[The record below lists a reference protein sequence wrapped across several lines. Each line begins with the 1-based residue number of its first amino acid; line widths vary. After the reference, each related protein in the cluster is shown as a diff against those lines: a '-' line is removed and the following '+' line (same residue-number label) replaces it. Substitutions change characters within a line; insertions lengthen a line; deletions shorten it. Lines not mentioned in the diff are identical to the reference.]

1 MLKKIILSSAAL
13 CLVATGVFAYSN
25 SDVETANFLANK
37 WVIVDNSSDAGAYR
51 LDDTITRREML
62 KIMMKISGKTVQEV
76 CASASFSDM
85 NTWDWGCKYGEAA
98 LENWYIASNATFR
111 PADNISKIESLKMIM
126 QASAIQRFE
135 NDDWRAGY
143 VEKAEAE
150 GLLSFAF
157 TDYNTSATRSWI
169 FKTAGQTFP
178 DFNVQI
184 DTSDIINAED
194 LLEKSEEELIE
205 FFLGL

>member
-1 MLKKIILSSAAL
+1 MFKKIILSSAAL
-13 CLVATGVFAYSN
+13 SLIATGVFAYSN
-25 SDVETANFLANK
+25 SDVQTANFLAEK
-37 WVIVDNSSDAGAYR
+37 WVIVDNSTDAGAYR

-62 KIMMKISGKTVQEV
+62 KIMMKLSGKTVTDV
-76 CASASFSDM
+76 CNGSFSDM
-85 NTWDWGCKYGEAA
+85 KTWDWGCKYAEAA
-98 LENWYIASNATFR
+98 LTSKYIAANASFR
-111 PADNISKIESLKMIM
+111 PGDNISKIESLKMIM
-126 QASAIQRFE
+126 QASWIERFD

-143 VEKAEAE
+143 VEKAEQE

-169 FKTAGQTFP
+169 FKTAGQTFS

-184 DTSDIINAED
+184 DASDIINAED

>member
-1 MLKKIILSSAAL
+1 MLKKIILSTSVVVLAIAW
-13 CLVATGVFAYSN
+13 VSAYSN
-25 SDVETANFLANK
+25 SDVQTANFLADK
-37 WVIVDNSSDAGAYR
+37 WVIVDNSSNATSYR

-62 KIMMKISGKTVQEV
+62 KIMMKLSGKTVEDI
-76 CASASFSDM
+76 CNASFSDM
-85 NTWDWGCKYGEAA
+85 KTWDWGCKYAEAA
-98 LENWYIASNATFR
+98 LDSKYIAANATFR

-126 QASAIQRFE
+126 QASWIERFD

-143 VEKAEAE
+143 VEKAEQE
-150 GLLSFAF
+150 DLLSYAF

-169 FKTAGQTFP
+169 FSIAGETFS
-178 DFNVQI
+178 DFSVEK

-194 LLEKSEEELIE
+194 LLDKSEEELIE

>member
-1 MLKKIILSSAAL
+1 MLKKIIIASILIAL
-13 CLVATGVFAYSN
+13 GSLWAFAYSN
-25 SDVETANFLANK
+25 SDIETANFLANK
-37 WVIVDNSSDAGAYR
+37 WVIVDNSSNPGSYR

-126 QASAIQRFE
+126 QASDIKRFE

-169 FKTAGQTFP
+169 FKTAGQTFS

>member
-1 MLKKIILSSAAL
+1 MFKKIIISLAAL
-13 CLVATGVFAYSN
+13 SLTVAGAIAYTN

-62 KIMMKISGKTVQEV
+62 KIMMKISGKNVEEV
-76 CASASFSDM
+76 CANVSFSDM

-98 LENWYIASNATFR
+98 LENWYIAANATFR

-126 QASAIQRFE
+126 QASWIERFDNE
-135 NDDWRAGY
+135 DWRAGY
-143 VEKAEAE
+143 VEKAEQE
-150 GLLSFAF
+150 WLLSFAF

-169 FKTAGQTFP
+169 FKTAGQTFS

-205 FFLGL
+205 FFLWL